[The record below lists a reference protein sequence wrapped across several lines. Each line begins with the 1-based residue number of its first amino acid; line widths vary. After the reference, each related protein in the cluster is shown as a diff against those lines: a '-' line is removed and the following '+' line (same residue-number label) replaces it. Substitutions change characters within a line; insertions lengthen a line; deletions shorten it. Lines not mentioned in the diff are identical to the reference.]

1 MRSVMVSSSET
12 QRPGQLVGNTD
23 LPFGGKTAGVDHA
36 PNVLLNGTVL
46 DSLSPI
52 SLGLAVAYALL
63 AVVLLIGVQQQASAT
78 LATLAGAS
86 SIGLFALAGFLRWRR
101 LPAPWA
107 HPAVAGVALV
117 VLANSLT
124 YLRLH
129 PGAAPTVSVAVSL
142 LVAGFVLLSNR
153 WLAIVIATGVVGW
166 GVAAWQV
173 VPASHWPGSLLALC
187 AAAALSLLVHGARVR
202 TYRKLDEAQR
212 EKQQESAAWASTFD
226 TLSGPIAVLDQTGVV
241 LAVNDA
247 WRRFAESDG
256 SLGERCTVGMNYLAV
271 CESVSGECRQQA
283 QQLASEIREII
294 LRKRDRCDL
303 EYARHSGSRKR
314 WFRVSLRRQQIT
326 GPLRLVVAHEEITLL
341 KDAEYEARIGR
352 ERYGLLFLAANDG
365 LWDWD
370 LETNRVYFSAR
381 WKAMLGFAE
390 HEIGD
395 RPDEWLER
403 VHAKDVA
410 RLLAKMSDH
419 LDGRSHDL
427 ENEHRVQHRDGG
439 YRWVSTRAIAV
450 RDEEGKA
457 IRLVGAHTDI
467 NAQREAKRQLLH
479 EALYDTLT
487 GLPNRSSLRWRL
499 HRTAVSGDPRGN
511 RLFAL
516 LYIDLDRFKLINDS
530 LGHTV
535 GDQLLVDVSERLE
548 SCIGPGDSI
557 ARLGGDEF
565 AVLLEDLKSVQDATE
580 AARRIQTEITRPFR
594 VGNQEVFTAASIG
607 IAIDTQGHEKAGA
620 MLRNADT
627 ALHRAKALERSRY
640 EVFDQDMH
648 AHAVQLLDLEM
659 ALRQAVERDE
669 LLVHYQP
676 IVSLS
681 SGRITRC
688 EALIRWRHPKRGL
701 ISPAEFIPI
710 AEESDLIDSIS
721 DWILR
726 TACGEAASWQTPG
739 LPPVGVAVNI
749 PPGQLRKRNPVDVVN
764 TILVETGLRSELLQL
779 ELTESE
785 LLESADSIMPPLV
798 ELTKRGVRISL
809 DDFGTGHS
817 SLTRLQQLPI
827 HHLKIDESL
836 VRHMTTNSDDAAI
849 ASGII
854 GLAHTLGLQVTVEGV
869 ETHEQLEFLCDKEC
883 DEVQG
888 LIVSPPL
895 AAEDFRQ
902 FLKDT
907 PQMALLHKASPGVR

>member
-1 MRSVMVSSSET
+1 M
-12 QRPGQLVGNTD
+12 
-23 LPFGGKTAGVDHA
+23 
-36 PNVLLNGTVL
+36 
-46 DSLSPI
+46 
-52 SLGLAVAYALL
+52 
-63 AVVLLIGVQQQASAT
+63 
-78 LATLAGAS
+78 
-86 SIGLFALAGFLRWRR
+86 
-101 LPAPWA
+101 
-107 HPAVAGVALV
+107 AGVALV
-117 VLANSLT
+117 VLATSLAH
-124 YLRLH
+124 LRVL
-129 PGAAPTVSVAVSL
+129 PGTGPTVSVAVSL
-142 LVAGFVLLSNR
+142 FAAGFVLLSNR
-153 WLAIVIATGVVGW
+153 WLGIVIVTGVAGW
-166 GVAAWQV
+166 GVVAWPV
-173 VPASHWPGSLLALC
+173 VPASQWLGSLLALC
-187 AAAALSLLVHGARVR
+187 AAAALSLLVQGARIR

-212 EKQQESAAWASTFD
+212 QKQQESAAWASTFD
-226 TLSGPIAVLDQTGVV
+226 TLSGPIAILDQTGTI
-241 LAVNDA
+241 LTVNDA
-247 WRRFAESDG
+247 WRRFAEANG
-256 SLGERCTVGMNYLAV
+256 FFGEHCAVGMNYLAV
-271 CESVSGECRQQA
+271 CESASGECREQA
-283 QQLASEIREII
+283 RQLASEIREI
-294 LRKRDRCDL
+294 LRRERDQCAL
-303 EYARHSGSRKR
+303 EYACHSGSRKR
-314 WFRVSLRRQQIT
+314 WFRVCIRRQEIS
-326 GPLRLVVAHEEITLL
+326 GPLRLVVAHEDITLL
-341 KDAEYEARIGR
+341 KEAEHEARLGR
-352 ERYGLLFLAANDG
+352 ERYGLLFLAAHDG

-370 LETNRVYFSAR
+370 LETKRVHFSAR

-390 HEIGD
+390 HEIKD

-403 VHAKDVA
+403 VHTKDVA

-419 LDGRSHDL
+419 LEGRSHNL
-427 ENEHRVQHRDGG
+427 ENEHRLQHRDGD

-450 RDEEGKA
+450 RDEKGKA
-457 IRLVGAHTDI
+457 VRLVGAHTDI
-467 NAQREAKRQLLH
+467 TAQREAKRQLLH
-479 EALYDTLT
+479 DALYDTLT

-499 HRTAVSGDPRGN
+499 HRAAADAGPRTN

-516 LYIDLDRFKLINDS
+516 LYVDLDRFKLINDS

-535 GDQLLVDVSERLE
+535 GDQLLVDISERLK
-548 SCIGPGDSI
+548 SCIGQSDSL

-565 AVLLEDLKSVQDATE
+565 AVLLEDLARVQDATD
-580 AARRIQTEITRPFR
+580 AARRIQTEITRPFH

-607 IAIDTQGHEKAGA
+607 IAIGTQGEEKPGV

-627 ALHRAKALERSRY
+627 ALHRAKALGRSRY

-648 AHAVQLLDLEM
+648 TQAVQLLDLEM

-681 SGRITRC
+681 SGQITRC

-726 TACGEAASWQTPG
+726 TACGEAASWQVQG

-749 PPGQLRKRNPVDVVN
+749 PPRQFHKRNAVEVVD
-764 TILVETGLRSELLQL
+764 TILVETGLSSELLQL
-779 ELTESE
+779 ELTESD
-785 LLESADSIMPPLV
+785 LLGSADSITPPLV

-849 ASGII
+849 ATGII
-854 GLAHTLGLQVTVEGV
+854 GLAHKLGLQVTVEGV
-869 ETHEQLEFLCDKEC
+869 ETHEQLEFLYDKEC

-907 PQMALLHKASPGVR
+907 PQLALLPKT

>member
-1 MRSVMVSSSET
+1 MS
-12 QRPGQLVGNTD
+12 
-23 LPFGGKTAGVDHA
+23 
-36 PNVLLNGTVL
+36 
-46 DSLSPI
+46 
-52 SLGLAVAYALL
+52 
-63 AVVLLIGVQQQASAT
+63 
-78 LATLAGAS
+78 
-86 SIGLFALAGFLRWRR
+86 
-101 LPAPWA
+101 
-107 HPAVAGVALV
+107 
-117 VLANSLT
+117 
-124 YLRLH
+124 
-129 PGAAPTVSVAVSL
+129 
-142 LVAGFVLLSNR
+142 
-153 WLAIVIATGVVGW
+153 
-166 GVAAWQV
+166 
-173 VPASHWPGSLLALC
+173 
-187 AAAALSLLVHGARVR
+187 
-202 TYRKLDEAQR
+202 
-212 EKQQESAAWASTFD
+212 
-226 TLSGPIAVLDQTGVV
+226 
-241 LAVNDA
+241 
-247 WRRFAESDG
+247 
-256 SLGERCTVGMNYLAV
+256 
-271 CESVSGECRQQA
+271 
-283 QQLASEIREII
+283 
-294 LRKRDRCDL
+294 
-303 EYARHSGSRKR
+303 
-314 WFRVSLRRQQIT
+314 
-326 GPLRLVVAHEEITLL
+326 HEEITAL
-341 KDAEYEARIGR
+341 KEAEHEARIGR

-370 LETNRVYFSAR
+370 LETNTVYFSVR

-410 RLLAKMSDH
+410 SLLAKMSDH
-419 LDGRSHDL
+419 LEGRTHDL
-427 ENEHRVQHRDGG
+427 ENEHRVQHSDGG
-439 YRWVSTRAIAV
+439 YRWVSIRAIAV
-450 RDEEGKA
+450 RDEDGKA

-467 NAQREAKRQLLH
+467 NSEREAKRQLLH

-499 HRTAVSGDPRGN
+499 HRAAVSGDPRAN
-511 RLFAL
+511 QLFAL

-530 LGHTV
+530 LGHMV

-580 AARRIQTEITRPFR
+580 GARRIQTEITRPFR

-607 IAIDTQGHEKAGA
+607 IAIGTQGHEKAGA

-627 ALHRAKALERSRY
+627 ALHRAKALGRSRY

-749 PPGQLRKRNPVDVVN
+749 PPGQFRKRNPVDVVN

-836 VRHMTTNSDDAAI
+836 VRRMTTNSDDAAI

-895 AAEDFRQ
+895 DAEDFRQ

-907 PQMALLHKASPGVR
+907 PQMALLHKTSPGVL